1 MLGANVD
8 LLILVVFILQ
18 YYITSYTVTL
28 KAKFYQF
35 CLNLVGGI
43 RFGPLVQ
50 FSFGTLLA
58 GQLMNKNVCLKI
70 LDRYLGGPQIWT

>member
-58 GQLMNKNVCLKI
+58 GKLMNI
-70 LDRYLGGPQIWT
+70 RYIFGGPSDLEIDSV

>member
-18 YYITSYTVTL
+18 YYITSYTVIQ

-35 CLNLVGGI
+35 CLNLEHLQE
-43 RFGPLVQ
+43 FGKFNLVN
-50 FSFGTLLA
+50 LVIC
-58 GQLMNKNVCLKI
+58 QLPKLYAK
-70 LDRYLGGPQIWT
+70 